1 MKNEKLLNVIGK
13 IDDEFIVAA
22 VNDTKTKKKNVWI
35 KWGSIAACLCVVSTV
50 AAIWSHNLGLF
61 GNIPESG
68 GGVVEGG
75 IAPGG
80 VLLEGVDPVVASVAI
95 FPAGENLSDV
105 ADATLV
111 SVDEKDAKKIER
123 LGAYLPDTLPE
134 GCRYGTAGYY
144 ETTMRDGTRYHM
156 IRVTYESG
164 QGAVPA
170 PVTENAQAASEMT
183 GGTAF
188 LWMVWGH
195 RPDTDRPVYQPDEV
209 TVRLLEQAGGV
220 FYIDYDGVYV
230 GIERLEIDTKE
241 LLNVIRSIK

>member
-1 MKNEKLLNVIGK
+1 MKNEKLLNMIGK
-13 IDDEFIVAA
+13 IDDELIVAA
-22 VNDTKTKKKNVWI
+22 VNDTKAKKKNAWI
-35 KWGSIAACLCVVSTV
+35 KWGSIAACLFVVSAV
-50 AAIWSHNLGLF
+50 AAIWSHNLGLL

-111 SVDEKDAKKIER
+111 SIDEKDAKNIER

-144 ETTMRDGTRYHM
+144 ETTMRDGTRYRM

-195 RPDTDRPVYQPDEV
+195 RPDTDRPVYRPDEV

-230 GIERLEIDTKE
+230 GIERLEIDAKE
-241 LLNVIRSIK
+241 LMNVIRSIK

>member
-1 MKNEKLLNVIGK
+1 MKNVNLLNVIGK
-13 IDDEFIVAA
+13 IDDELIAA
-22 VNDTKTKKKNVWI
+22 AFNDAKTKKKNAWI
-35 KWGSIAACLCVVSTV
+35 KWGSIAACLCVVSAV
-50 AAIWSHNLGLF
+50 AAIWCNGPGLF
-61 GNIPESG
+61 GNLPESG
-68 GGVVEGG
+68 GDVEGGG

-111 SVDEKDAKKIER
+111 SIDEKDAKKIER
-123 LGAYLPDTLPE
+123 LGDYLPDTLPE

-144 ETTMRDGTRYHM
+144 ETTMRDGTRYRM

-170 PVTENAQAASEMT
+170 PVPENAQAASEMT

-209 TVRLLEQAGGV
+209 TVRLLEQTGGV
-220 FYIDYDGVYV
+220 FYIEYEGVYV
-230 GIERLEIDTKE
+230 GIERLEIDAKE
-241 LLNVIRSIK
+241 LMNIIRSIK